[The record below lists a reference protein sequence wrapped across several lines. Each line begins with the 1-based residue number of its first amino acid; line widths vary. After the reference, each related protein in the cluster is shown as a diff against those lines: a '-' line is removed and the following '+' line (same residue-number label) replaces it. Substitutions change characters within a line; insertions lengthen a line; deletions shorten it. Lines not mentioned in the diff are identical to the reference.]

1 MAPET
6 LLSVRN
12 LATHF
17 NLDEGN
23 VVAVDS
29 VSFDVPAG
37 KTLAVV
43 GESGCGKSV
52 TARSI
57 LRIID
62 MPGHLV
68 AGEILFRRSPKNGQ
82 PEKVV
87 DLAQLDPDGHEI
99 RGIRGDEIALIFQE
113 PMAAFSPVHTI
124 GTQLIEAIRLH
135 NDVSKAE
142 AREIGIESLRQVGVP
157 LPEQRI
163 DAYAFEL
170 SGGLCQRAMIAIA
183 LSCNPDL
190 LIADEPTTA
199 LDVTTQ
205 AQILDLLRRLKDSR
219 NMAMMLI
226 THDLGVVAETA
237 DIVVVMYLGRVVET
251 ATVDDIFHNAK
262 HPYTISLLESIPSIF
277 EKSGQRLKTIKGSVP
292 HPLNKPAG
300 CPFHPRCPSFIP
312 GTCEKIIP
320 GPLQIAPG
328 HKVSCHLYPAG
339 EDKK

>member
-23 VVAVDS
+23 VVAVDN

-68 AGEILFRRSPKNGQ
+68 AGEILFRRSPKSGQ
-82 PEKVV
+82 PEKIV
-87 DLAQLDPDGHEI
+87 DLAQLDPDGHKI

-135 NDVSKAE
+135 NDVSKVE
-142 AREIGIESLRQVGVP
+142 AREIGIDALRQVGVP

-183 LSCNPDL
+183 LSCNPGL
-190 LIADEPTTA
+190 LIADEPTA
-199 LDVTTQ
+199 HLDTELARQLLELFSEFRKEGKTILMASHDSLIFESPVTDRV
-205 AQILDLLRRLKDSR
+205 ISMRD
-219 NMAMMLI
+219 
-226 THDLGVVAETA
+226 
-237 DIVVVMYLGRVVET
+237 GRVVE
-251 ATVDDIFHNAK
+251 
-262 HPYTISLLESIPSIF
+262 
-277 EKSGQRLKTIKGSVP
+277 
-292 HPLNKPAG
+292 
-300 CPFHPRCPSFIP
+300 
-312 GTCEKIIP
+312 
-320 GPLQIAPG
+320 
-328 HKVSCHLYPAG
+328 
-339 EDKK
+339 